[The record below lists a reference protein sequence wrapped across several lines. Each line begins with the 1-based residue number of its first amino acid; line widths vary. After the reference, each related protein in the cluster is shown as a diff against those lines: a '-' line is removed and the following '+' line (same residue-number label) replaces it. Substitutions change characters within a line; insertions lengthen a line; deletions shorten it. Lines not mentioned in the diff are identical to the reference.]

1 MITIDPETRDF
12 FRFLI
17 VIAVI
22 VFMIATDKLS
32 NDAALGVLVGVF
44 FPNTWSQNVVKK
56 KIDEIVN
63 Q

>member
-1 MITIDPETRDF
+1 MITIDPDTRDF
-12 FRFLI
+12 LRFII

-56 KIDEIVN
+56 KINEVIG